1 MVNDTIV
8 HSTWV
13 LWFSLYSCTRSDPT
27 VFLFVFPLAFRE
39 AMDPEVVSSTIR
51 SATSKAAGSM
61 DGKQLN
67 FPFWLCDSLY
77 MVVQNVI
84 PARLFVCFSP
94 SRSRGHGYRGR
105 VKYYKKRNK

>member
-1 MVNDTIV
+1 
-8 HSTWV
+8 
-13 LWFSLYSCTRSDPT
+13 
-27 VFLFVFPLAFRE
+27 
-39 AMDPEVVSSTIR
+39 
-51 SATSKAAGSM
+51 M